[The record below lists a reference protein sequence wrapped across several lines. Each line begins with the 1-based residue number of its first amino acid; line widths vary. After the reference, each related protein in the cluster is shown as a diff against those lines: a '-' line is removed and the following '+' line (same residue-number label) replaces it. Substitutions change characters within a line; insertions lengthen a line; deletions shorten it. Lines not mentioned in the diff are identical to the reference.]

1 MMVDTEMN
9 LIKHLTRIANA
20 LEKQIEL
27 QEKVIEQNERI
38 VETQEKILGMY
49 SDAKRMATEHYEKD
63 EEELKTLMKDPKY
76 WKKQDPET
84 VKRVEEG
91 FKRLYG

>member
-20 LEKQIEL
+20 LEKL
-27 QEKVIEQNERI
+27 VEQNEKVFNDI
-38 VETQEKILGMY
+38 EK
-49 SDAKRMATEHYEKD
+49 EKTKQFQKQA
-63 EEELKTLMKDPKY
+63 LCNLMKDPRY
-76 WKKQDPET
+76 WKHQDPKI
-84 VKRVEEG
+84 VKRVGEG